1 MKQIGLWFSKGSIRN
16 ILAII
21 ITLGCFILLYV
32 MVLKPIP
39 VENKDPLNIALG
51 FVFGG
56 ALAGVVGYFFGSSK
70 NETDAKKEEK

>member
-1 MKQIGLWFSKGSIRN
+1 MKQIAQWFNKGSIRN
-16 ILAII
+16 ALALI

-32 MVLKPIP
+32 MVMKPIP

-70 NETDAKKEEK
+70 NETDAKKKEE